1 MTCSNTNTTTTTT
14 TTTTKT
20 NNNNNNKKRRV
31 KRNDRSRTQKREH
44 GVIYARRRRTRVVVA
59 SCADYQV
66 SDDSPRTLQ
75 LSRSRRKDAISR
87 RNERYRAASDPR
99 RGTSSAASSV
109 LRRPARRAKFLAI
122 RASRARSY
130 LTSVMAAVPDMS
142 HLTPEERSTIEE
154 VIIRQKQE
162 EEKENEIMR

>member
-99 RGTSSAASSV
+99 RGTSSAASL

>member
-1 MTCSNTNTTTTTT
+1 M
-14 TTTTKT
+14 
-20 NNNNNNKKRRV
+20 
-31 KRNDRSRTQKREH
+31 
-44 GVIYARRRRTRVVVA
+44 
-59 SCADYQV
+59 

-75 LSRSRRKDAISR
+75 PSRSRRKDAISR
-87 RNERYRAASDPR
+87 RNERCRAASDPR

-109 LRRPARRAKFLAI
+109 LRRPARRAKLLAI
-122 RASRARSY
+122 RPSRARSY

-162 EEKENEIMR
+162 EEKENEIMRYVGFATCFFDNYDAAAADDTSASCTMLPFFILFVFNYFFISLYDQHIEGFFDFIY